1 MTDAVLRRMPAAW
14 PPLPWLAAGLACV
27 AVGLTLLGLADIL
40 PTALWPDALW
50 NPAPAD
56 FRQLRFHHAALPR
69 IAVGLLAGAALGLAG
84 ALYQAVLRNPLAEP
98 TTLGVSAGAHLA
110 LAAALLHAP
119 WLLDSG
125 RDWVALLGAGGATL
139 AVLALASA
147 RGLTPLSLLLAGM
160 IVGLYASSVGA
171 TLVLFHHDRLG
182 ELFIWQTG
190 TLVQDGWQPAADL
203 ALRLGAGLLG
213 AMLLTRPLT
222 ILALDDASARSL
234 GLGLSGSRVAG
245 LGLAT
250 MLTASVVGTVG
261 VIGFI
266 GLAAPTLARLSAS
279 RRIGPRL
286 LWSAV
291 LGALLLWL
299 ADQAV
304 LLAGRF
310 SPEIPTG
317 VATALL
323 GAPLLLILLRALRTG
338 SVGLQRGD
346 APARVSR
353 PVLRL
358 AIATALLGLLV
369 LAALSL
375 GQDAQGWRWATGDA
389 LASLLP
395 WRAPRVAAAL
405 GAGAALAVAGFLL
418 QRMTGNGLASPEIL
432 GVSSGAAL
440 GVVTLIA
447 LVPAF
452 SGPAMLAAATAGAF
466 AAAAAI
472 LWIGRRDAFAPER
485 LLLTGIAVG
494 TVLTAATSLVMAG
507 GDPRLGLLLSWM
519 AGSTYRVTAGQ
530 AAFTLAGALAPLL
543 LTIATLRW
551 LRLLALGDDAARA
564 LGQRPGP
571 ARLLVL
577 LLASLLTAVATLT
590 VGPLSFVGLMAPQI
604 ARRLGLGRPLPD
616 LLATALLGAG
626 IMVAADWAGRM
637 AIFPWE
643 IPAGLMAT
651 LVGGPYLMWL
661 MRR

>member
-1 MTDAVLRRMPAAW
+1 MSDAVLPRQPAAW
-14 PPLPWLAAGLACV
+14 PALPWIVAALAGMAV
-27 AVGLTLLGLADIL
+27 ALTLLGLADIL
-40 PTALWPDALW
+40 PVALWPDALW
-50 NPAPAD
+50 NPDAAD

-84 ALYQAVLRNPLAEP
+84 ALYQTVLRNPLAEP

-125 RDWVALLGAGGATL
+125 RDLVALLGAGGATL
-139 AVLALASA
+139 AVMALASA
-147 RGLTPLSLLLAGM
+147 RGMTPLSLVLAGM
-160 IVGLYASSVGA
+160 IVGLYASSVGSM
-171 TLVLFHHDRLG
+171 LVLFHHDRLG

-190 TLVQDGWQPAADL
+190 TLVQDGWQPAAAL
-203 ALRLGAGLLG
+203 ALRLAAGLLG
-213 AMLLTRPLT
+213 ALLMARPLT

-234 GLGLSGSRVAG
+234 GLGLSGSRLAA

-250 MLTASVVGTVG
+250 MLTASVVGAVG

-266 GLAAPTLARLSAS
+266 GLAAPALAHLAGV
-279 RRIGPRL
+279 RRIGARV

-304 LLAGRF
+304 LLAGRVTA
-310 SPEIPTG
+310 EVPTG

-323 GAPLLLILLRALRTG
+323 GAPLLLVLLRVSRTG
-338 SVGLQRGD
+338 SVATERTD
-346 APARVSR
+346 VPARASR
-353 PVLRL
+353 PQLRL
-358 AIATALLGLLV
+358 AIGAALLALV
-369 LAALSL
+369 VVVALSL
-375 GQDAQGWRWATGDA
+375 GQDADGWRWAAGDA

-395 WRAPRVAAAL
+395 WRAPRVAAAF

-418 QRMTGNGLASPEIL
+418 QRMTGNALASPEIL

-440 GVVTLIA
+440 GVVALIA
-447 LVPAF
+447 VAPVF

-466 AAAAAI
+466 VSATAI
-472 LWIGRRDAFAPER
+472 LWIGRHDAYAPER
-485 LLLTGIAVG
+485 LLLTGIAAG
-494 TVLTAATSLVMAG
+494 TVLIAATSLVMAG

-530 AAFTLAGALAPLL
+530 AAFTLAGALVPVL
-543 LTIATLRW
+543 LTMATLRW
-551 LRLLALGDDAARA
+551 LRLLALGDDTARA
-564 LGQRPGP
+564 LGLHPGP
-571 ARLLVL
+571 SRLAVL
-577 LLASLLTAVATLT
+577 LLASLLTAAATLT
-590 VGPLSFVGLMAPQI
+590 VGPLSFVGLMAPQM
-604 ARRLGLGRPLPD
+604 ARRLGLSRPLPD
-616 LLATALLGAG
+616 LIATALLGAG